1 MELIGRRAECRQLD
15 EVLHAV
21 RSGAGR
27 ALVLRGYTGVG
38 KSALME
44 YAVRQAAGCRVVRV
58 AGFESEKEL
67 AYAGLQHLCTPILDR
82 LDQLPD
88 PQRDALSTAFGLSA
102 GPVPDQM
109 LIGLAVLSLMSHA
122 AEGQPLICVIDDLQ
136 WLDRA
141 SVRVLS
147 FVARRLAAESTAIFM
162 ATRTDDPQIANLP
175 TMEVEGLGRAA
186 AAALLDTVWTGPLD
200 ERVRQ
205 RIIAETRGN
214 PLALIELPHDLMGH
228 ELAGGFGMHSPA
240 GLSARIEESFLRR
253 VEALPHDT
261 RRLLL
266 IAAAEPTGDP
276 TITWRAG
283 ALLGIDI
290 KAAAPAVADG
300 LAEFGVQVRFRHCLV
315 RSATYRSAPLQE
327 LQMVHQALA
336 DVTDAER
343 DPDRRAWHRA
353 QAARGPDESV
363 AAELER
369 CADRARARG
378 GLAAAAAFLEYATM
392 LTLDPNLRVDRALAA
407 AGAKVEAG
415 AYEAAADLL
424 DVVEQSA
431 NTDHQAAR
439 AELLRA
445 RLAYVVGRGS
455 DAPPLLLKAARR
467 LAPIDPALSRATHL
481 HALQAAISAGRLSM
495 GGVMEVAE
503 AARNLSYPA
512 DPTLTDLLLKGFS
525 TYCTEGIVPA
535 LPILRR
541 AVAAARGD
549 VPEHERN
556 LLWLAGM
563 AALPIWD
570 GESWDVLSA
579 RHVELARRAGALAEL
594 PLALISRSMM
604 LVFSGELT
612 AAGVLLDELKTVT
625 EATGLALGPEPGLVL
640 AAFSGDQAEVRAI
653 IESTTA
659 DIMLR
664 GEGIWLSTAE
674 FCEALLNNGSGDYA
688 AALPLAERAA
698 AQADLSS
705 SSKRAEVELVEAA
718 VRAGET
724 STAAEMFARLQE
736 ETSASGTDWA
746 LGIESRSRALL
757 SEGPQAE
764 RLYLKAI
771 ERLGRTRMRAD
782 LARAHLLYGEWL
794 RRERRRIDARA
805 QLRIAHDMFE
815 LMGMA
820 GFAARARTELLA
832 TGETVTKRTTA
843 PSGPQL
849 TAQEAQVA
857 RLASEGLTNG
867 EVGARLFIS
876 PRTVQYHLSKV
887 FTKLGISSRAQLADV
902 LSSHES

>member
-1 MELIGRRAECRQLD
+1 MELIDRRAECRQLD
-15 EVLHAV
+15 EVLNAA
-21 RSGAGR
+21 RSGVGG
-27 ALVLRGYTGVG
+27 ALVLRGDPGVG

-44 YAVRQAAGCRVVRV
+44 YVVRQAAGCRVVRV
-58 AGFESEKEL
+58 AGVESEKEL

-88 PQRDALSTAFGLSA
+88 PQRDALRTAFGLSA
-102 GPVPDQM
+102 GQVPDRM
-109 LIGLAVLSLMSHA
+109 LIGLGVLSLMSHA

-136 WLDRA
+136 WLDQA
-141 SVRVLS
+141 SEMVLS
-147 FVARRLAAESTAIFM
+147 FVARRLAAESIAMFM
-162 ATRTDDPQIANLP
+162 ATRTPEPEIANLP
-175 TMEVEGLGRAA
+175 TIALEGLPRAD
-186 AAALLDTVWTGPLD
+186 AAALLDIVWTGPLD
-200 ERVRQ
+200 EGVRH
-205 RIIAETRGN
+205 RIVAETRGN
-214 PLALIELPHDLMGH
+214 PLALMELPRDLTSH
-228 ELAGGFGMHSPA
+228 ELAGGFGMPSA
-240 GLSARIEESFLRR
+240 DGLSGRIEESFQHRL
-253 VEALPHDT
+253 EALPDDT

-276 TITWRAG
+276 TIVWRAG
-283 ALLGIDI
+283 ARLGIDI

-300 LAEFGVQVRFRHCLV
+300 LVEFGVRVRFRHGLV
-315 RSATYRSAPLQE
+315 RSATYRSASLQE
-327 LQMVHQALA
+327 LQLVHQALA

-343 DPDRRAWHRA
+343 DPDRCAWHRA

-378 GLAAAAAFLEYATM
+378 GLAAAAAFLEHATM
-392 LTLDPNLRVDRALAA
+392 LSLDPNLRVDRALAA
-407 AGAKVEAG
+407 AGAKVESG
-415 AYEAAADLL
+415 AYGAAADLL
-424 DVVEQSA
+424 AVVEQSPH
-431 NTDHQAAR
+431 TDHQAAR
-439 AELLRA
+439 ADLVRA
-445 RLAYVVGRGS
+445 QLVFVLGRGS

-467 LAPIDPALSRATHL
+467 LAPIDSALSRATYL
-481 HALQAAISAGRLSM
+481 RAFQAAIFAGRLAL
-495 GGVMEVAE
+495 GGGALEVAE
-503 AARNLSYPA
+503 AARDLPDLS
-512 DPTLTDLLLKGFS
+512 DSTLTDLLIDGFS
-525 TYCTEGIVPA
+525 TYWTEGFVSA

-549 VPEHERN
+549 VPNHERK
-556 LLWLAGM
+556 LFWLTGI
-563 AALPIWD
+563 AALRIWD
-570 GESWDVLSA
+570 DESWDVLSA
-579 RHVELARRAGALAEL
+579 RHAEIARTTGALAEL
-594 PLALISRSMM
+594 PMPLYSHMVMLI
-604 LVFSGELT
+604 FSGELT
-612 AAGVLLDELKTVT
+612 AAGVLLDELKTVA
-625 EATGLALGPEPGLVL
+625 EATGLAIGPEPGLVL
-640 AAFSGDQAEVRAI
+640 ATFRGDEAEVRAI

-659 DIMLR
+659 DIRLR
-664 GEGIWLSTAE
+664 GEGIWLSIAE

-705 SSKRAEVELVEAA
+705 STWAGIELVEAA
-718 VRAGET
+718 ARAGEK
-724 STAAEMFARLQE
+724 STAVDAFARLEQ

-757 SEGPQAE
+757 SEGSEAE

-794 RRERRRIDARA
+794 RRRRRRIDARA
-805 QLRIAHDMFE
+805 QLRIAHEMFE
-815 LMGMA
+815 SAGMT
-820 GFAARARTELLA
+820 GFAARARSELLA

-843 PSGPQL
+843 PPGPQL

-887 FTKLGISSRAQLADV
+887 FTKLGISSRAQLADA
-902 LSSHES
+902 LSSHGS